1 MVVLFFNWYGYQLLS
16 MYWQQQAETRLE
28 ARLDRH
34 DYDESQLISIK
45 VPINNLAYYNSSN
58 SFERVNGHID
68 LNGVRYNYVQR
79 RINGDSLELLCIPN
93 TMATALQK
101 GKNDFFRQVN
111 DLQQQNQGKKSNP
124 SLTKNSTSDYTST
137 AMDVA
142 VPAAMAALTPAT
154 GTMLSYSLPSRYTPT
169 AERPPDQCVTLS

>member
-1 MVVLFFNWYGYQLLS
+1 MVILFFNWYGYQLLS

-68 LNGVRYNYVQR
+68 LSGVRYNYVQR
-79 RINGDSLELLCIPN
+79 RLNGDSLELLCIPN
-93 TMATALQK
+93 TMAMDLQK

-111 DLQQQNQGKKSNP
+111 DLQQQNQGKKSNA
-124 SLTKNSTSDYTST
+124 SLTKNSTPDYTST
-137 AMDVA
+137 SMDVA
-142 VPAAMAALTPAT
+142 VPAALAVLTQAT
-154 GTMLSYSLPSRYTPT
+154 GMTLPTTLPDRYTPT
-169 AERPPDQCVTLS
+169 AERPPDLCA